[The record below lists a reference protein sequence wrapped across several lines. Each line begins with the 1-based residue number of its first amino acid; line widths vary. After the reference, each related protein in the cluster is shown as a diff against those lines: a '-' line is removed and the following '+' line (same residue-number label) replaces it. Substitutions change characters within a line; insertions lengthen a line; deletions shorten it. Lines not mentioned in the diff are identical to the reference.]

1 VSAPQTPH
9 RCFRTG
15 LPHDSEARVEVYVT
29 IDDKRAFLVPE
40 GGALPDGSLAVRDLD
55 GAERVSPK
63 PR

>member
-1 VSAPQTPH
+1 
-9 RCFRTG
+9 
-15 LPHDSEARVEVYVT
+15 VEVYVT